1 MDSLVAT
8 QHDNVTLTLENP
20 SSPVCLHLI
29 EQLSAELGE
38 RYGDDGGANS
48 YDPHKPLLS
57 GAAFFVARMD
67 GRPVGCGAI
76 RPLEPG
82 VGEVKRM
89 FVLPEA
95 RGRGISRLIL
105 QKIESVAGEMG
116 YSRLRLET
124 GKRQP
129 EAIALYESTG
139 YRRAPCYG
147 YYAEDPLSVCFEKL
161 ITRSGTRP

>member
-1 MDSLVAT
+1 MAPQS
-8 QHDNVTLTLENP
+8 DNVTLTLENP
-20 SSPVCLHLI
+20 SNPVCLQLI
-29 EQLSAELGE
+29 AQLSAELGE

-48 YDPHKPLLS
+48 YDPHTPLTS
-57 GAAFFVARMD
+57 GAAFFVARIE
-67 GRPVGCGAI
+67 GQPVGCGAI
-76 RPLEPG
+76 RPLGPG

-105 QKIESVAGEMG
+105 QEIEAVAIEMG

-147 YYAEDPLSVCFEKL
+147 YYAKDPLSVCFEKL
-161 ITRSGTRP
+161 ITVSGTPL